1 MNCCYEAKGVS
12 PIHAQHTTGGR
23 WHKQRRPPPAEH
35 AVHTHVFDRINV
47 IRYLFGAS
55 NQQDS
60 RTMTIPKPTNEMAM
74 VHLDGWTDRTDSRAP
89 ERFPCDLVF
98 SLRMN
103 LVCRSATDRQ
113 SHLKETRSTVNYL
126 SPASRY
132 RKFSGFEAF
141 SSECKKSHD
150 CHAELQCWHDRY
162 YRWRV
167 LVTSVAS

>member
-1 MNCCYEAKGVS
+1 MGGWFNKRGKKGTVKLDTT
-12 PIHAQHTTGGR
+12 IEYIVHEQRQRWRVELLQVYHQYIQHTTGGR

-74 VHLDGWTDRTDSRAP
+74 VHLDGWTDRTDSRAHDVLRFSFAP
-89 ERFPCDLVF
+89 AISFFPCE
-98 SLRMN
+98 SN

-113 SHLKETRSTVNYL
+113 SNLKETRSTVN
-126 SPASRY
+126 
-132 RKFSGFEAF
+132 
-141 SSECKKSHD
+141 
-150 CHAELQCWHDRY
+150 
-162 YRWRV
+162 
-167 LVTSVAS
+167 